1 MPKGSEPLPFTPS
14 PLHGDATMDHLVE
27 ALSTIWSRLHLEKAV
42 SRPSRRRAQLAVEL
56 HQRQPACAEN
66 VPSVQILLT
75 LRYFESLGLKL
86 SGKVSKSRI
95 WMRGHMLHRDLPRF
109 TGLHSA

>member
-42 SRPSRRRAQLAVEL
+42 
-56 HQRQPACAEN
+56 
-66 VPSVQILLT
+66 
-75 LRYFESLGLKL
+75 
-86 SGKVSKSRI
+86 
-95 WMRGHMLHRDLPRF
+95 
-109 TGLHSA
+109 